1 MKNKNNLTAIKELRS
16 MCGAGISDCQKALE
30 EANGDIK
37 KALAILRQQGQEIA
51 AKKAER
57 EAKEGVVA
65 AYVHANQKIGAM
77 VALSCETDFVA
88 RTGEFK
94 NLAYELAMQVAA
106 MAPTSNEELLEQEY
120 IRDPQ
125 IKVKELITQAVGKIG
140 ENIKVKEFVRLEV

>member
-1 MKNKNNLTAIKELRS
+1 MQKNNLALVKELRS
-16 MCGAGISDCQKALE
+16 LCGAGVSDCQKALE

-57 EAKEGVVA
+57 EAREGVVA
-65 AYVHANQKIGAM
+65 AYVHANQKIGAI

-88 RTGEFK
+88 RTEEFK
-94 NLAYELAMQVAA
+94 DLAYELAMQVAA

-125 IKVKELITQAVGKIG
+125 IKVKELIAQAVGKIG
-140 ENIKVKEFVRLEV
+140 ENIKIREFTRLEV

>member
-1 MKNKNNLTAIKELRS
+1 MQKNNLALVKELRS
-16 MCGAGISDCQKALE
+16 LCGAGISDCQKALE
-30 EANGDIK
+30 EANGDVK
-37 KALAILRQQGQEIA
+37 KALTILQKQGQEIA

-57 EAKEGVVA
+57 EVREGVVA
-65 AYVHANQKIGAM
+65 AYVHANQRIGAM
-77 VALSCETDFVA
+77 VVLSCETDFVA

-106 MAPTSNEELLEQEY
+106 MAPTSVEELLAQEY

-125 IKVKELITQAVGKIG
+125 IKIKELIAQAVGKIG

>member
-1 MKNKNNLTAIKELRS
+1 MQKNNLALVKELRS
-16 MCGAGISDCQKALE
+16 LCGAGVSDCQKALR
-30 EANGDIK
+30 EANGDVK
-37 KALAILRQQGQEIA
+37 KALTILRKQGQEIA

-57 EAKEGVVA
+57 EAREGVVA

-106 MAPTSNEELLEQEY
+106 MAPTSIEELLAQEY

-125 IKVKELITQAVGKIG
+125 IKVKELIAQTVGKIG

>member
-1 MKNKNNLTAIKELRS
+1 MQKNNLTLVKELRS
-16 MCGAGISDCQKALE
+16 LCGAGVSDCQKALE
-30 EANGDIK
+30 EANGDVK
-37 KALAILRQQGQEIA
+37 KALTILQKQGQEIA

-57 EAKEGVVA
+57 EAREGVVA

-125 IKVKELITQAVGKIG
+125 IKVKELIAQAVGKIG

>member
-1 MKNKNNLTAIKELRS
+1 MQKNNLALVKELRS
-16 MCGAGISDCQKALE
+16 LCGAGVSDCQKALR
-30 EANGDIK
+30 EANGDVK
-37 KALAILRQQGQEIA
+37 KALTILRKQGQEIA

-57 EAKEGVVA
+57 EAREGVVA

-125 IKVKELITQAVGKIG
+125 IKVGELIAQTVGKIG

>member
-1 MKNKNNLTAIKELRS
+1 MQKNNLALVKELRS
-16 MCGAGISDCQKALE
+16 LCGAGISDCQKALE

-37 KALAILRQQGQEIA
+37 KALTILRKQGQEIA

-57 EAKEGVVA
+57 EAREGVVA

-106 MAPTSNEELLEQEY
+106 MAPTSIEELLAQEY

-125 IKVKELITQAVGKIG
+125 IKVGELIAQTVGKIG

>member
-1 MKNKNNLTAIKELRS
+1 M
-16 MCGAGISDCQKALE
+16 
-30 EANGDIK
+30 
-37 KALAILRQQGQEIA
+37 
-51 AKKAER
+51 
-57 EAKEGVVA
+57 VA

-77 VALSCETDFVA
+77 VVLSCETDFVA

-125 IKVKELITQAVGKIG
+125 IKVKELIAQAVGKIG
-140 ENIKVKEFVRLEV
+140 ENIKIKEFIRLEV

>member
-1 MKNKNNLTAIKELRS
+1 MQKNNLALVKELRS
-16 MCGAGISDCQKALE
+16 LCGAGVSDCQKALQ

-37 KALAILRQQGQEIA
+37 KALTILRKQGQEIA

-57 EAKEGVVA
+57 EAREGVVA

-106 MAPTSNEELLEQEY
+106 MAPTSIEELLAQEY

-125 IKVKELITQAVGKIG
+125 IKVGELIAQTVGKIG

>member
-1 MKNKNNLTAIKELRS
+1 MQKNNLALVKELRS
-16 MCGAGISDCQKALE
+16 LCGAGVSDCQKALR
-30 EANGDIK
+30 EANGDVK
-37 KALAILRQQGQEIA
+37 KALTILRKQGQEIA

-57 EAKEGVVA
+57 EAREGVVA

-106 MAPTSNEELLEQEY
+106 MAPTSIEELLAQEY

-125 IKVKELITQAVGKIG
+125 IKVGELIAQTVGKIG

>member
-1 MKNKNNLTAIKELRS
+1 MQKNNLALVKELRS
-16 MCGAGISDCQKALE
+16 LCGAGISDCQKALE
-30 EANGDIK
+30 EANGDVK
-37 KALAILRQQGQEIA
+37 KALTILQKQGQEIA

-57 EAKEGVVA
+57 EAREGVVA

-125 IKVKELITQAVGKIG
+125 IKVKELIAQAVGKIG
-140 ENIKVKEFVRLEV
+140 ENIKIREFIRLEV

>member
-1 MKNKNNLTAIKELRS
+1 MQKNNLALVKELRS
-16 MCGAGISDCQKALE
+16 LCGAGVSDCQKALE

-57 EAKEGVVA
+57 EAREGVVA

-77 VALSCETDFVA
+77 IALSCETDFVA
-88 RTGEFK
+88 RTEEFK

-125 IKVKELITQAVGKIG
+125 IKVKELIAQAVGKIG
-140 ENIKVKEFVRLEV
+140 ENIKIREFTRLEV

>member
-1 MKNKNNLTAIKELRS
+1 MQKNNLALVKELRS
-16 MCGAGISDCQKALE
+16 LCGAGVSDCQKALE

-57 EAKEGVVA
+57 EAREGVVA

-77 VALSCETDFVA
+77 IALSCETDFVA
-88 RTGEFK
+88 RTEEFK

-125 IKVKELITQAVGKIG
+125 IKVKELIAQAVGKIG
-140 ENIKVKEFVRLEV
+140 ENIKIKEFTRLEV

>member
-1 MKNKNNLTAIKELRS
+1 MQKNNLALVKELRS
-16 MCGAGISDCQKALE
+16 LCGAGISDCQKALE

-37 KALAILRQQGQEIA
+37 KALVILRQQGQEIA

-57 EAKEGVVA
+57 EAREGVVA

-106 MAPTSNEELLEQEY
+106 MAPTSIEELLAQEY

-125 IKVKELITQAVGKIG
+125 IKVGELIAQTVGKIG

>member
-1 MKNKNNLTAIKELRS
+1 MNNLTTIKELRS
-16 MCGAGISDCQKALE
+16 LCGAGVSDCQKALK
-30 EANGDIK
+30 EAGGDIK
-37 KALAILRQQGQEIA
+37 KALVILRRQGQEIA
-51 AKKAER
+51 VKKAER
-57 EAKEGVVA
+57 EVREGVVA

-106 MAPTSNEELLEQEY
+106 MAPASVEELLAQEY

-125 IKVKELITQAVGKIG
+125 IKVEELIAQAVGKIG
-140 ENIKVKEFVRLEV
+140 ENIKIREFVRLEV

>member
-1 MKNKNNLTAIKELRS
+1 MQKNNLVLVKELRS
-16 MCGAGISDCQKALE
+16 LCGAGISDCQKALE

-57 EAKEGVVA
+57 EAREGVVA

-125 IKVKELITQAVGKIG
+125 IKVKELIAQAVGKIG
-140 ENIKVKEFVRLEV
+140 ENIKIKEFIRLEV

>member
-1 MKNKNNLTAIKELRS
+1 MQKNNLTLVKELRS
-16 MCGAGISDCQKALE
+16 LCGAGVSDCQKALE
-30 EANGDIK
+30 EANGDVK
-37 KALAILRQQGQEIA
+37 KALTILQKQGQEIA

-57 EAKEGVVA
+57 EAREGVVA

-125 IKVKELITQAVGKIG
+125 IKVKELIAQAVGKIG
-140 ENIKVKEFVRLEV
+140 ENIKIKEFIRLEV

>member
-1 MKNKNNLTAIKELRS
+1 MEKSNLALVKELRS
-16 MCGAGISDCQKALE
+16 LCGAGIGDCQKALRKT
-30 EANGDIK
+30 NGDIK

-51 AKKAER
+51 VKKAER
-57 EAKEGVVA
+57 EVREGVVA

-88 RTGEFK
+88 RTEEFK

-106 MAPTSNEELLEQEY
+106 MAPTSVEELLTQEY

-125 IKVKELITQAVGKIG
+125 IKVEELIAQAVGKIG
-140 ENIKVKEFVRLEV
+140 ENIKIKEFVRLEV

>member
-57 EAKEGVVA
+57 EAREGVVA

-88 RTGEFK
+88 RTEEFK

-125 IKVKELITQAVGKIG
+125 IKVKELIAQAVGKIG
-140 ENIKVKEFVRLEV
+140 ENIKIREFIRLEV

>member
-1 MKNKNNLTAIKELRS
+1 MQKNNLTLVKELRS
-16 MCGAGISDCQKALE
+16 LCGAGISDCQKALE
-30 EANGDIK
+30 EANGDVK
-37 KALAILRQQGQEIA
+37 KALTILQKQGQEIA

-57 EAKEGVVA
+57 EAREGVVA

-88 RTGEFK
+88 RTEEFK

-125 IKVKELITQAVGKIG
+125 IKVKELIAQAVGKIG
-140 ENIKVKEFVRLEV
+140 ENIKIKEFIRLEV

>member
-1 MKNKNNLTAIKELRS
+1 

-140 ENIKVKEFVRLEV
+140 ENIKIKEFVRIEV

>member
-1 MKNKNNLTAIKELRS
+1 MQKNNLTLVKELRS
-16 MCGAGISDCQKALE
+16 LCGAGISDCQKALE
-30 EANGDIK
+30 EANGDVK
-37 KALAILRQQGQEIA
+37 KALSILQKQGQEIA

-57 EAKEGVVA
+57 EAREGVVA
-65 AYVHANQKIGAM
+65 TYVHANQKIGAM
-77 VALSCETDFVA
+77 VVLSCETDFVA

-125 IKVKELITQAVGKIG
+125 IKVKELIAQAVGKIG
-140 ENIKVKEFVRLEV
+140 ENIKIKEFIRLEV

>member
-1 MKNKNNLTAIKELRS
+1 MQKNNLALVKELRS
-16 MCGAGISDCQKALE
+16 LCGAGVSDCQKALR
-30 EANGDIK
+30 EANGDVK
-37 KALAILRQQGQEIA
+37 KALTILRKQGQEIA

-57 EAKEGVVA
+57 EAREGVVA

-125 IKVKELITQAVGKIG
+125 IKVKELIAQAVGKIG
-140 ENIKVKEFVRLEV
+140 ENIKIREFIRLEV

>member
-1 MKNKNNLTAIKELRS
+1 MQKNNLALVKELRS
-16 MCGAGISDCQKALE
+16 LCGAGVSDCQKALR
-30 EANGDIK
+30 EANGDVK
-37 KALAILRQQGQEIA
+37 KALTILQKQGQEIA

-57 EAKEGVVA
+57 EAREGVVA

-106 MAPTSNEELLEQEY
+106 MAPTSIEELLAQEY

-125 IKVKELITQAVGKIG
+125 IKVKELIAQTVGKIG

>member
-1 MKNKNNLTAIKELRS
+1 MRS
-16 MCGAGISDCQKALE
+16 LCGAGVSDCQKALR
-30 EANGDIK
+30 EANGDVK
-37 KALAILRQQGQEIA
+37 KALTILRKQGQEIA

-57 EAKEGVVA
+57 EAREGVVA

-106 MAPTSNEELLEQEY
+106 MAPTSIEELLAQEY

-125 IKVKELITQAVGKIG
+125 IKVGELIAQTGGKIG

>member
-1 MKNKNNLTAIKELRS
+1 MQKNNLALVKELRS
-16 MCGAGISDCQKALE
+16 LCGAGVSDCQKALR
-30 EANGDIK
+30 EANGDVK
-37 KALAILRQQGQEIA
+37 KALTILRKQGQEIA

-57 EAKEGVVA
+57 EAREGVVA

-125 IKVKELITQAVGKIG
+125 IKVKELIAQAVGKIG
-140 ENIKVKEFVRLEV
+140 ENIKIKEFIRLEV